1 MSNEIHN
8 QPDQA
13 PDEMQPEYDFSDG
26 IRGKHYL
33 AYHQGYTVRIQN
45 TDGTVSEATY
55 SPPPRTIVLDPDVFA
70 YFSDAESVNRALR
83 ALIEV
88 VPQKRRA

>member
-13 PDEMQPEYDFSDG
+13 PDDTQPEYNFSG
-26 IRGKHYL
+26 GVHGKYYL
-33 AYHQGYTVRIQN
+33 AYQQGYTVRIQN
-45 TDGTVSEATY
+45 ADGTVSEATY
-55 SPPPRTIVLDPDVFA
+55 TPPPRTIVLDPDVFA

-88 VPQKRRA
+88 VPQKRRV